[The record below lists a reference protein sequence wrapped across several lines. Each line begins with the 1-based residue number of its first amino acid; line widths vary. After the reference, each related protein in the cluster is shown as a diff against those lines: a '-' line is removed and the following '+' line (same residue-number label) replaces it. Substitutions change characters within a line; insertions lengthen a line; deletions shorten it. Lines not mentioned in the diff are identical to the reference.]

1 MLVEAGT
8 VTQVS
13 EERER
18 LSLPEEAEIVTLK
31 REAYDIVR
39 KLADDLHTAY
49 KIAEMRL
56 KERMDAEKVGGLKV
70 GDVNYVPA
78 ETTYINVQDLDEFVK
93 WAEAEGHTEF
103 LKLDANKKALNEE
116 MHRRLDDGEALPPG
130 IGFYV
135 KEYVSQ
141 RAA

>member
-1 MLVEAGT
+1 MLVETGT
-8 VTQVS
+8 PALPN

-18 LSLPEEAEIVTLK
+18 LPLPEEAELVTMK

-39 KLADDLHTAY
+39 KLADDLHLIY
-49 KIAEMRL
+49 KSAEMRL
-56 KERMDAEKVGGLKV
+56 KERMDLEKVSGIKV
-70 GDVNYVPA
+70 GAVNYVPA
-78 ETTYINVQDLDEFVK
+78 ETTYANIQDLSTLID

-103 LKLDANKKALNEE
+103 LKVAANKEALNEE
-116 MHRRLDDGEALPPG
+116 IRRRLDDGEALPPG
-130 IGFYV
+130 VGFYV